1 MRALAQCASSSSA
14 TPKSVRDTAFWSS
27 WDHWRRAAA
36 NTSRCL
42 VGCSIGD
49 LGMLYALQAH
59 APDVGLPAAIAAS
72 CVAGISTSMA
82 LETVVLRAT
91 EDLAWQTALR
101 TATGMSLLSMVSMEL
116 AENAVELYV
125 MTDGFAASASC
136 GLDPSAFRQA
146 VPAAMLAGWLTPLPY
161 NYYVRVAAGLEPAK
175 GAQRESQPRFIGP
188 SDRTTAGASTIRS
201 WVPLRPPCVEI

>member
-1 MRALAQCASSSSA
+1 
-14 TPKSVRDTAFWSS
+14 
-27 WDHWRRAAA
+27 
-36 NTSRCL
+36 
-42 VGCSIGD
+42 
-49 LGMLYALQAH
+49 MLYALQAH

-161 NYYVRVAAGLEPAK
+161 NYYVRVAAGLEP
-175 GAQRESQPRFIGP
+175 REMRAARVSTEHHRPIRPRDP
-188 SDRTTAGASTIRS
+188 QM
-201 WVPLRPPCVEI
+201 LRRFGRGCH